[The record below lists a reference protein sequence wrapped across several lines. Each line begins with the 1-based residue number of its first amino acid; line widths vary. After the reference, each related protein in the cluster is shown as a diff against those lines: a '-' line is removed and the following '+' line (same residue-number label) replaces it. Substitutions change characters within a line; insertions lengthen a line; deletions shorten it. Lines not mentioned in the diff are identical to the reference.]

1 MLFRSMV
8 RPARSRAKKLGIA
21 CPIDHNSFEV
31 PNVCPVLGIPLF
43 RKGSKGY
50 SDNAPSLD
58 RINPALGYVQGNII
72 VVSMRCNRAKN
83 NLTIAELRTPA
94 AFYSTNTKGT
104 LNARLAQEADYRQ
117 GKLVSRRGEQGR
129 KR

>member
-1 MLFRSMV
+1 MRICDWSSGVCSSDLLKPTNPPSYRKAMV
-8 RPARSRAKKLGIA
+8 RAARSRAKKLGIA
-21 CPIDHNSFEV
+21 CTIDHNSFEV

-72 VVSMRCNRAKN
+72 VVSMRCKIGRAH
-83 NLTIAELRTPA
+83 
-94 AFYSTNTKGT
+94 
-104 LNARLAQEADYRQ
+104 
-117 GKLVSRRGEQGR
+117 V
-129 KR
+129 